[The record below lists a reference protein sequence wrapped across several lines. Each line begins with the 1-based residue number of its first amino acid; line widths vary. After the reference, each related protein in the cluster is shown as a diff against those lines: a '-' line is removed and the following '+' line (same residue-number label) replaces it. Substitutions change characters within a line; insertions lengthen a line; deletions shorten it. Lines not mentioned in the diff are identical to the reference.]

1 VNYADMDMFL
11 NAFDLFRGISSKV
24 MDEIEDICV
33 NESYDKGTTIFNQG
47 ERAENLYILRE
58 GTINLM
64 VKNGGSLVFSL
75 SNSGEVF
82 GWSSLFESG
91 RYTASGIC
99 DTDLK
104 VVKID
109 RRELFKIFKRY
120 PGEGLI
126 VIRRV
131 AGVIANRLKN
141 AYRDILSATG

>member
-1 VNYADMDMFL
+1 
-11 NAFDLFRGISSKV
+11 
-24 MDEIEDICV
+24 MDEIKGICV
-33 NESYDKGTTIFNQG
+33 EEVYDKGTTLFNQG
-47 ERAENLYILRE
+47 EKAENLYILRE

-99 DTDLK
+99 ETDLK

-109 RRELFKIFKRY
+109 RKELFKIFKHH
-120 PGEGLI
+120 PEEGFI
-126 VIRRV
+126 VIRKV
-131 AGVIANRLKN
+131 AGVIANRLEN

>member
-1 VNYADMDMFL
+1 MFL
-11 NAFDLFRGISSKV
+11 NEFDFFKGVSPKV
-24 MDEIEDICV
+24 MDEINDICV
-33 NESYDKGTTIFNQG
+33 EDAYDKGTTIFSQD
-47 ERAENLYILRE
+47 ETAEYLYILRE

-104 VVKID
+104 VVKIA
-109 RRELFKIFKRY
+109 RKELFKIFKHH
-120 PGEGLI
+120 PEEGFI
-126 VIRRV
+126 VIRRI
-131 AGVIANRLKN
+131 AGVIAKRLKN
-141 AYRDILSATG
+141 AYRDILSTTG

>member
-1 VNYADMDMFL
+1 MFF
-11 NAFDLFRGISSKV
+11 NEFDLFGGISSKV
-24 MDEIEDICV
+24 MDEITDICV
-33 NESYDKGTTIFNQG
+33 EEVYDKGTTIFDQG

-58 GTINLM
+58 GTLNLM

-75 SNSGEVF
+75 STPGEVF

-104 VVKID
+104 VVKIG
-109 RRELFKIFKRY
+109 RKELYKILKQNPEDGF
-120 PGEGLI
+120 I
-126 VIRRV
+126 VMRRV

-141 AYRDILSATG
+141 AYRDILSTR